1 METQNTPKVFASD
14 CYIRFPDCDP
24 FNHLN
29 NARYLDYFINARED
43 QVMQHLGINFYE
55 QAAQTGRSWVVYQ
68 NQIAYLQ
75 PALLMERVHIQS
87 TILEM
92 NASDILVEFRMYD
105 AAHTNLK
112 ALLWTRFVHYDLKL
126 GKRVAHAADVS
137 AMYQPLVNPLPVP
150 CSFDDRVKALRGQPY
165 SMVQ

>member
-1 METQNTPKVFASD
+1 METNNTPKVFCSD

-43 QVMQHLGINFYE
+43 QVMQNLGINFYQ
-55 QAAQTGRSWVVYQ
+55 QAAETGRSWVVYQ

-87 TILEM
+87 TILEF
-92 NASDILVEFRMYD
+92 NSSDILVEFRMYD
-105 AAHTNLK
+105 DAHANLK
-112 ALLWTRFVHYDLKL
+112 ALLWTRFVHYDLKR
-126 GKRVAHAADVS
+126 GRRVAHAADVTGI
-137 AMYQPLVNPLPVP
+137 YKPLENPLPTP
-150 CSFDDRVKALRGQPY
+150 TAFEERVQALRQRGY
-165 SMVQ
+165 SLVE